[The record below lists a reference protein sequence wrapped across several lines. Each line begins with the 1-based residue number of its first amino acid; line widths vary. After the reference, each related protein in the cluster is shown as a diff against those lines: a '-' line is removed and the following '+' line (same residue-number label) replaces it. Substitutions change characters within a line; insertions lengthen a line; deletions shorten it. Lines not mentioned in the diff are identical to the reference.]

1 MLSVFILRWMFGFF
15 EFEVRGR
22 FPERFINIA
31 SRNGIN
37 MWNMKG
43 SKNSFSAAAKT
54 GAADTLRN
62 YAKKTGCELTIQ
74 KSHGL
79 PYLIKKYTSRCGI
92 AAGLAL
98 SIALYI
104 FLTGFVWNISIEAPT
119 GINSYEIRALLRKEG
134 IYEGARIS
142 SFNTEQAEKKLFSTR
157 DDIGWIAIN
166 LCGTDINTSIS
177 AKQDVNRENN
187 KEIYNIL
194 SSADGIVTRMEIAN
208 GTAAVKVNDGIRK
221 GQLLVSGIGEYSN
234 GKTHFDSSR
243 AKIYADTYRTVTI
256 SIPKKTTSTQYSM
269 TGQRS
274 SVTFFGIEL
283 PTALFT
289 GSEGTIVKSRTEQAV
304 LFEKILPVKR
314 TTELIYTKSS
324 KDIKLNTDKAKEIL
338 TDRSKLYEIFMLADK
353 SGGVIKKKSCRLQ
366 ESDSEYTII
375 TDYTIEQNVAV
386 RQLIET
392 DRESD

>member
-1 MLSVFILRWMFGFF
+1 MLSVFILRWLFGYFDF
-15 EFEVRGR
+15 EARGR
-22 FPERFINIA
+22 FPERFINLA
-31 SRNGIN
+31 HKNGIN

-43 SKNSFSAAAKT
+43 GKSLFGATAKT
-54 GAADTLRN
+54 GAAETLGG
-62 YAKKTGCELTIQ
+62 YAEKTGCELTILR
-74 KSHGL
+74 SHGL
-79 PYLIKKYTSRCGI
+79 PYMIKKYKSRWGL
-92 AAGLAL
+92 AAGAAL

-104 FLTGFVWNISIEAPT
+104 FLSGFVWNISIDAPG
-119 GINSYEIRALLRKEG
+119 GINDYEIRALLREEG

-166 LCGTDINTSIS
+166 LCGTDICTSIS
-177 AKQDVNRENN
+177 AKQDVSRENN
-187 KEIYNIL
+187 KETYNIL

-256 SIPKKTTSTQYSM
+256 NIPKKTAATQYSM
-269 TGQRS
+269 TGQRG
-274 SVTFFGIEL
+274 SVTFFSIEL
-283 PTALFT
+283 PTELFSS
-289 GSEGTIVKSRTEQAV
+289 SEGTVVKSSTEQAV
-304 LFEKILPVKR
+304 LFEKRLPLKK
-314 TTELIYTKSS
+314 TTELLYTKSS
-324 KDIKLNTDKAKEIL
+324 KAVKLDTAKAKEIL
-338 TDRSKLYEIFMLADK
+338 TEKSRLYEIFMLADK
-353 SGGVIKKKSCRLQ
+353 SGGVIKKKSCRFK

-392 DRESD
+392 DRAKD